1 MPKKQL
7 TSDEALV
14 ELFKASLD
22 YSIASDKIYVDFL
35 KQQIDFKQKLIEF
48 KANEEPLKIFKKAHK
63 KWEDEIDALEKELC
77 DAYEKLGKEFF
88 EQQEFYHKLKSSN

>member
-14 ELFKASLD
+14 KLFKASLD

-35 KQQIDFKQKLIEF
+35 QHQIDYKKKLIEF
-48 KANEEPLKIFKKAHK
+48 KANEEPLKLFKKAHK
-63 KWEDEIDALEKELC
+63 KWEVELDELEKDLC
-77 DAYEKLGKEFF
+77 DAYEKLGKEFS